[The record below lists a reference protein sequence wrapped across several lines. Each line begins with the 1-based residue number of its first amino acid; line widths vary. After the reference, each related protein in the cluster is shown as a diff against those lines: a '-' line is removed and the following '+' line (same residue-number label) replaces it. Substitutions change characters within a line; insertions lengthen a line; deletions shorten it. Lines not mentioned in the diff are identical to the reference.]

1 MVVMKFG
8 GTSVADQA
16 AIERLMGIVA
26 RQREKDVAAGDPA
39 PGPVVVVSA
48 LSGVTD
54 RLLGV
59 AAEAGA
65 GDNEGARHNLR
76 DLRAR
81 HLTVAE
87 VVTDETLR
95 AAARADIDRE
105 FDELERIVDAL
116 GVLREVSPRWLDT
129 IAATGE
135 IVSSRIVAAALA
147 ARGLHGSWV
156 DARSVIVT
164 SGEHMA
170 AVPQFPETTAAL
182 EAHVRPLLTT
192 GHVPVLGG
200 FVGATTGGITTTLGR
215 GGSDFSGAIVGS
227 CLQAAEIQ
235 IWTDVDGML
244 TADPRI
250 VAEPRVVPHISF
262 AEASELA
269 YFGAKVLHPATI
281 QPAVARDIP
290 VRILNSKRAEAP
302 GTLITAER
310 PPSDLGLTALAS
322 KKHVTVV
329 DITSTRMLMA
339 HGFLRR
345 LFEVF
350 ERHKTPVDVVTTS
363 EVSVSV
369 TVDDRRRLPA
379 IVEALSEFA
388 EVSLEHDMA
397 IVCAVGEGLNTEPRL
412 VARVFD
418 AVGDVPVKLLS
429 QAASRRNITFVI
441 READVPLVLGRLHD
455 AFFATAEA
463 GRRA

>member
-26 RQREKDVAAGDPA
+26 RQREKDVAAGDAA

-87 VVTDETLR
+87 VVTDDTLR

-105 FDELERIVDAL
+105 FDDLERIVDAL

-164 SGEHMA
+164 NGEHMA

-182 EAHVRPLLTT
+182 EAQVRPLLTT

-200 FVGATTGGITTTLGR
+200 FVGATTGGVTTTLGR

-227 CLQAAEIQ
+227 CLHAAEIQ

-250 VAEPRVVPHISF
+250 VASPRVVPHISF

-302 GTLITAER
+302 GTLITAAR

-388 EVSLEHDMA
+388 EVSLEHEMA

-455 AFFATAEA
+455 AFFATAET
-463 GRRA
+463 GRHA